1 LDDKINRLQEGLN
14 KSNEANESLQNK
26 VSGLLEEIER
36 LNQHVSESETQM
48 DLLKSINTEKDE
60 IISGDTK
67 KMGELVQKV
76 NKQKQVIAD
85 YEKDY
90 SKALEDI
97 KSLQSKGENT
107 SLNDEIEDLKKQ
119 VSQGQAKTN
128 ARIQEV
134 AEQLYFEY
142 SKKHELKVNQVRAS
156 FKKQID
162 NLHFEK
168 KSQARDIDSLQ
179 KKLEIVNMEKNQ
191 LLRLID
197 EYQSGSDHN
206 PKKKL
211 SPKKSGIKKPLRY

>member
-1 LDDKINRLQEGLN
+1 MTKIDNLTEENKNLGRELQQYKDDVEELTNKLNNYNNARSDLDDKINRLQEGLN

-107 SLNDEIEDLKKQ
+107 SLNRR
-119 VSQGQAKTN
+119 N
-128 ARIQEV
+128 
-134 AEQLYFEY
+134 
-142 SKKHELKVNQVRAS
+142 
-156 FKKQID
+156 
-162 NLHFEK
+162 
-168 KSQARDIDSLQ
+168 
-179 KKLEIVNMEKNQ
+179 
-191 LLRLID
+191 
-197 EYQSGSDHN
+197 
-206 PKKKL
+206 
-211 SPKKSGIKKPLRY
+211 